1 MIASR
6 RMRWGRHVS
15 HMRETRW
22 LYKIVVV
29 KSEEKGHPLR
39 RLSIEGNI
47 L

>member
-1 MIASR
+1 MIEWR

-15 HMRETRW
+15 HMGETRW
-22 LYKIVVV
+22 FYKILVG
-29 KSEEKGHPLR
+29 KSEEKGPLR